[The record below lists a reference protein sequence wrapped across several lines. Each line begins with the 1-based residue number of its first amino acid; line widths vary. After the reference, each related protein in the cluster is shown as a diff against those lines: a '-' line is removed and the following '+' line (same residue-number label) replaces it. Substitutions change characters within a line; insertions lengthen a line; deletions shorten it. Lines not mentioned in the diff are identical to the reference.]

1 MKSPL
6 KNVKELFMNIKI
18 IIPAVI
24 TLLFLTGILNG
35 QGRKTIE
42 EKGIIQQT
50 VHEYF
55 LAEGMNKPVV
65 EKIEKYNEEGEV
77 VEIQEFN
84 KLGEVKL
91 WEKYVYDE
99 EGNLVEEI
107 FLDEKG
113 KVTRTEKSIYKDGL
127 RIEKQFF
134 DDRGRLF
141 KKKEYLYEYR

>member
-1 MKSPL
+1 MRLQSKSVKLLIMKIR
-6 KNVKELFMNIKI
+6 M
-18 IIPAVI
+18 IIPAGI
-24 TLLFLTGILNG
+24 ALLSLAGTLNG

-42 EKGIIQQT
+42 EKGIMQQT

-77 VEIQEFN
+77 IEIQEFN
-84 KLGEVKL
+84 KLGEVQL

-127 RIEKQFF
+127 RVEKQFF
-134 DDRGRLF
+134 DERGRLF

>member
-1 MKSPL
+1 MRSQSKNAKLFFMKIKMIVPAGIIL
-6 KNVKELFMNIKI
+6 LFMTGMIHGQSSKKI
-18 IIPAVI
+18 
-24 TLLFLTGILNG
+24 
-35 QGRKTIE
+35 R

-55 LAEGMNKPVV
+55 LEEGIDEPVV
-65 EKIEKYNEEGEV
+65 ELIEKYNEEGEII
-77 VEIQEFN
+77 EIQEFN
-84 KLGEVKL
+84 KLGEVQL

-127 RIEKQFF
+127 RFEKQFF
-134 DDRGRLF
+134 DERGRLF